1 MPDPNYLFGPA
12 RAHRPNVMARQHA
25 VVSGHYYAS
34 LAGLQILEAGG
45 NAIDAGVATGLAIDV
60 LESEFVGF
68 GGVAPVMVHLADRD
82 ERHVISGVG
91 VWPKSANLEY
101 FHQHHGGHIPEG
113 LLHTVVPAAPSIW
126 LTALERFG
134 TMSFGEVASA
144 AMRFARDGFPTYPF
158 LAEQLAARQ
167 KDFAHWPTT
176 AAIFLPGGRPP
187 AVGDI
192 FVQSDLARTLQY
204 MADEEKALARGDRL
218 AGLQAA
224 CDAFYRGDI
233 AAAILRHQRENGGWL
248 QAGDLADFRSPI
260 EPACRIRFGE
270 FDVYGCGA
278 WSQGPMVLE
287 ALSILRGL
295 DLRSFG
301 HNSAAYI
308 HAVTEALKLA
318 AADREVYFGDPAFV
332 DVPLEVLLSDSY
344 AARRR
349 VLIDPAKAWPGMPPA
364 GEVGGVSIPPW
375 RPDPSA
381 AAPLEIA
388 DTRPETS
395 FLCVADRLGNV
406 FAATP
411 SDPTISGPVVPGTGI
426 TVSMWGS
433 RGYTAPDHPARIG
446 PGRRPRM
453 SANPAIAIK
462 PGEKVMPFGSPGSEV
477 LGQAM
482 VQVFLNQ
489 VVFGMDPQAA
499 CEAPRFASYSWPE
512 SSLPHS
518 YRPGHLCVEEDVGS
532 ATGEALAALG
542 HRVEWWPERKYLA
555 GSVCTIQSDLRGGV
569 KWSGADPRRTAYA
582 IGW

>member
-1 MPDPNYLFGPA
+1 MIDPAYLSGPS
-12 RAHRPNVMARQHA
+12 RAHRPNVMARQHV

-68 GGVAPVMVHLADRD
+68 GGVAPVMIHLAERD

-91 VWPKSANLEY
+91 VWPKAASLEY
-101 FHQHHGGHIPEG
+101 FHQHHAGRIPEG
-113 LLHTVVPAAPSIW
+113 LLHCVVPSAPSIW
-126 LTALERFG
+126 ITALERFG
-134 TMSFGEVASA
+134 TMSFGDVAA
-144 AMRFARDGFPTYPF
+144 AAIRFARDGFPTYPF

-167 KDFAHWPTT
+167 KDFTHWPGT
-176 AAIFLPGGRPP
+176 ASIFLPNGKPP
-187 AVGDI
+187 SVGDL
-192 FVQSDLARTLQY
+192 FVQSDLGRTLQY
-204 MADEEKALARGDRL
+204 MADQEKAHAKGDRL

-224 CDAFYRGDI
+224 RDAFYRGDI
-233 AAAILRHQRENGGWL
+233 ATAILRHQREHGGWL
-248 QAGDLADFRSPI
+248 EDEDLAGFRSPI
-260 EPACRIRFGE
+260 EAPCRIRFGDFE
-270 FDVYGCGA
+270 VYGCGA

-287 ALSILRGL
+287 TLNILKGF
-295 DLRSFG
+295 DLKAMG
-301 HNSAAYI
+301 HNSAAYV

-318 AADREVYFGDPAFV
+318 AADREVYFGDPDFV
-332 DVPLEVLLSDSY
+332 DVPLEALLSDVY
-344 AARRR
+344 AGRRR
-349 VLIDPAKAWPGMPPA
+349 SQIDPAKAWPDMPPA

-381 AAPLEIA
+381 APPLAIA
-388 DTRPETS
+388 DTKPETS
-395 FLCVADRLGNV
+395 FLCVADKHGNV

-433 RGYTAPDHPARIG
+433 RGYTGADHPARVG

-462 PGEKVMPFGSPGSEV
+462 PGKLVMPFGSPGSEV

-489 VVFGMDPQAA
+489 AVFGMDPQSA

-518 YRPGHLCVEEDVGS
+518 YRPGHLCVEADVGA

-542 HRVEWWPERKYLA
+542 HQVEWWPERKYLA
-555 GSVCTIQSDLRGGV
+555 GSVCTIQSDLRVGV
-569 KWSGADPRRTAYA
+569 KWAGADPRRTAYA